1 MTHKKQIIDTS
12 YVEPKKQKFYTIQ
25 EVADKMNTSTTKIN
39 SYIYKISKIDKE
51 HKIILDAHKLTSDDI
66 EKLELFKE
74 LYEDGNDINEIA
86 KYFIN
91 DTSNL
96 INKDTNQLSRNL
108 NKFDTQLIAKSMT
121 QEIQNQSEK
130 TRKLIKE
137 DFLQEILNQFKE
149 ETTKIAQLGI
159 EVMNQTKEDID
170 KKLNETNNKLSQM
183 ENVLKEKDK
192 ELERLYNEKY
202 SKQDEIYRQKLE
214 LQKQKYQE
222 DIEKEKNKS
231 WFEKIFKK

>member
-1 MTHKKQIIDTS
+1 
-12 YVEPKKQKFYTIQ
+12 
-25 EVADKMNTSTTKIN
+25 
-39 SYIYKISKIDKE
+39 
-51 HKIILDAHKLTSDDI
+51 
-66 EKLELFKE
+66 
-74 LYEDGNDINEIA
+74 
-86 KYFIN
+86 
-91 DTSNL
+91 
-96 INKDTNQLSRNL
+96 
-108 NKFDTQLIAKSMT
+108 MT

-137 DFLQEILNQFKE
+137 DFMQEILNQFKE

-183 ENVLKEKDK
+183 EDKLKEKDK

-214 LQKQKYQE
+214 LQKQKHKE
-222 DIEKEKNKS
+222 EIEKEKNKS
-231 WFEKIFKK
+231 WFKKIFKK

>member
-1 MTHKKQIIDTS
+1 MKLIIKLKK
-12 YVEPKKQKFYTIQ
+12 
-25 EVADKMNTSTTKIN
+25 
-39 SYIYKISKIDKE
+39 
-51 HKIILDAHKLTSDDI
+51 
-66 EKLELFKE
+66 
-74 LYEDGNDINEIA
+74 
-86 KYFIN
+86 
-91 DTSNL
+91 
-96 INKDTNQLSRNL
+96 
-108 NKFDTQLIAKSMT
+108 TQL
-121 QEIQNQSEK
+121 IQNQSEK

-183 ENVLKEKDK
+183 ENVLQEKNK
-192 ELERLYNEKY
+192 ELERLYTEKY

-222 DIEKEKNKS
+222 DIKKEKNKS